1 MGLFVPGVEVPNV
14 DDDEADLEAELNQLM
29 GGGGGHQ
36 AKKKAGKPP
45 VKGKVADL
53 DKMVAACMADDQDF
67 DDGDVDDD
75 DPDLLNELAQ
85 LEGGGEDISDDE
97 NFAGGND
104 VCPGGASLLATI
116 NERLGMYASAEAA
129 AKQVIIK
136 MGSQYRVLKSIA
148 SKIKSPGSTTRF
160 RLRLRNAEKATLVVF
175 SS

>member
-29 GGGGGHQ
+29 GGGHQ
-36 AKKKAGKPP
+36 AKKKAVKPP
-45 VKGKVADL
+45 VKVADL
-53 DKMVAACMADDQDF
+53 DKMVAACMADDDF

-75 DPDLLNELAQ
+75 DPDLLSELAQ
-85 LEGGGEDISDDE
+85 LEGGDKDISDDE

-104 VCPGGASLLATI
+104 ICPGGVSLLATI

-136 MGSQYRVLKSIA
+136 RAASTEYSNLYCLVQALLRQPNRVYLPK
-148 SKIKSPGSTTRF
+148 KLRF
-160 RLRLRNAEKATLVVF
+160 GNISGVGGKFGA
-175 SS
+175 

>member
-1 MGLFVPGVEVPNV
+1 MV
-14 DDDEADLEAELNQLM
+14 
-29 GGGGGHQ
+29 
-36 AKKKAGKPP
+36 KKSAHKNKAW

-53 DKMVAACMADDQDF
+53 DKMVAACMADDDQDF

-104 VCPGGASLLATI
+104 ICPGGVSLLATI

-148 SKIKSPGSTTRF
+148 SKSLSF
-160 RLRLRNAEKATLVVF
+160 EEKF
-175 SS
+175 G

>member
-45 VKGKVADL
+45 VKVADL
-53 DKMVAACMADDQDF
+53 DKMVAACMADDDF
-67 DDGDVDDD
+67 DDGDVEDD
-75 DPDLLNELAQ
+75 DPDLLSELAQ
-85 LEGGGEDISDDE
+85 LEGGDKDISDDE

-104 VCPGGASLLATI
+104 VCPGGVSLLATI

-129 AKQVIIK
+129 AKQVK
-136 MGSQYRVLKSIA
+136 GQPVQYSYLYCMIQAGFLNTFAATK
-148 SKIKSPGSTTRF
+148 P
-160 RLRLRNAEKATLVVF
+160 RN
-175 SS
+175 